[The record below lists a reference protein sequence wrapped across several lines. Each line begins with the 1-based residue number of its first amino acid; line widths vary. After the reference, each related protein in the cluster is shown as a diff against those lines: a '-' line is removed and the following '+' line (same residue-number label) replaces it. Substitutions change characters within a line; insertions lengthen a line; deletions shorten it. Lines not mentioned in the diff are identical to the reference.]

1 MEFFYLFLTLLV
13 IYYVSDFW
21 RARRSKQPWLLK
33 KLNPLGERTGETV
46 WTDWLESPQRETPLL
61 TPRERKEQHTQH
73 REAEA
78 ASKNQRN
85 EEIFRAYESILRE
98 SLAAT
103 HSLDFNTLYDYV
115 PLPISSV
122 PADLVQ
128 AALPPIVE
136 SFRQSKIRE
145 LLSRFYPG
153 HDQRQIDAD
162 EEQSYL
168 YHHAVVSWEQGEQS
182 RIASLLLH
190 KAEFERQLSEAVA
203 HNESVHQKRDRLSHN
218 YLAGDEFVVAAYA
231 KKILEASPYPK
242 WLSRKIKTVY
252 ASASKQ
258 LIVDFDLHFITDI
271 YIAHGEG

>member
-1 MEFFYLFLTLLV
+1 MISEITTSRCLIDPSGSGSLSYSRSLTSAYLWKPRKMEFFYLFLTLLV

-128 AALPPIVE
+128 AALPP
-136 SFRQSKIRE
+136 
-145 LLSRFYPG
+145 
-153 HDQRQIDAD
+153 
-162 EEQSYL
+162 
-168 YHHAVVSWEQGEQS
+168 
-182 RIASLLLH
+182 
-190 KAEFERQLSEAVA
+190 
-203 HNESVHQKRDRLSHN
+203 
-218 YLAGDEFVVAAYA
+218 
-231 KKILEASPYPK
+231 
-242 WLSRKIKTVY
+242 
-252 ASASKQ
+252 
-258 LIVDFDLHFITDI
+258 
-271 YIAHGEG
+271 